1 MFINQIKFASKFIAV
16 FGLMLIVLIG
26 FSPLAHALYYVGG
39 NGRGEASGVSVD
51 CTLYSA
57 ADQRFLIGSG
67 VTPAS
72 TMTITQFSSVS
83 IGTTNDIR
91 LIIPAGISMVW
102 DSTDTTAT
110 IGGTA
115 SAKVSTTVSYED
127 SNKTLVVNVT
137 SDFAAADTLTISG
150 VSFKTFTL
158 AAQKHLQ
165 LEVDNA
171 GTVFA
176 EDTQWKIIVDPS
188 SIFFGTNF

>member
-1 MFINQIKFASKFIAV
+1 MQIKFVSKFIAV
-16 FGLMLIVLIG
+16 LGFMMLVLIG
-26 FSPLAHALYYVGG
+26 FSPSLHAIYYVGG

-51 CTLYSA
+51 CTLYSS
-57 ADQRFLIGSG
+57 ADQRFLIGAG
-67 VTPAS
+67 VTAAS
-72 TMTITQFSSVS
+72 TMTITQFSSLS
-83 IGTTNDIR
+83 IGTTNDLR

-115 SAKVSTTVSYED
+115 SAKVSTTVTYED
-127 SNKTLVVNVT
+127 TDKTLVVDVT
-137 SDFAAADTLTISG
+137 TDFTAADTLTVSG

-171 GTVFA
+171 GTVLA